1 VAIVVSLSYVR
12 KLRAYRATQTI
23 RVLEDDLR
31 AAQNRELSKTDQKL
45 GVLTCTIETGM
56 GSMIFP
62 HRVQRMI
69 DLKNST
75 CTDKYPR
82 GSNSISACDRL
93 CLAIT
98 SRSSSAM
105 GRLTDYLAATCRNF
119 QRKKAP
125 STGLR
130 LWMIG

>member
-62 HRVQRMI
+62 RRVQRMI

-82 GSNSISACDRL
+82 GSNSVSAGESAGHQRL
-93 CLAIT
+93 RRDSVIDSLTPPPKWPDCFMVRNEAT
-98 SRSSSAM
+98 SS
-105 GRLTDYLAATCRNF
+105 
-119 QRKKAP
+119 
-125 STGLR
+125 LR
-130 LWMIG
+130 EM

>member
-12 KLRAYRATQTI
+12 KLRAYRAMQTI
-23 RVLEDDLR
+23 RVSEDDLR

-98 SRSSSAM
+98 S
-105 GRLTDYLAATCRNF
+105 
-119 QRKKAP
+119 
-125 STGLR
+125 
-130 LWMIG
+130 